1 MHKIAATSR
10 FSLALNTAF
19 QFLNHFLPLIFKI
32 EYRATCT
39 SILLGAILDT
49 SILDWD
55 IFFSFC
61 HLSLQLELQLIAAL
75 IFPFFSF
82 VFLIYDHFLFSV
94 LSVLF

>member
-1 MHKIAATSR
+1 M
-10 FSLALNTAF
+10 
-19 QFLNHFLPLIFKI
+19 
-32 EYRATCT
+32 
-39 SILLGAILDT
+39 SILFGAILDT

-75 IFPFFSF
+75 IFSFFSF
-82 VFLIYDHFLFSV
+82 VFLIDDHFLFSV